1 MTSFMAT
8 ETSIVSPDLPR
19 LLCFVIG
26 GALPFW
32 VEAAAASDFFAAV
45 ASDFNFSIN
54 LLGTAE

>member
-8 ETSIVSPDLPR
+8 ETSIESPDLPR
-19 LLCFVIG
+19 LLCFVI